1 MDQSFVN
8 PNIYNEAVGAYRG
21 LQAGDLI
28 YADLDDS
35 GEVDYGDYT
44 SDDPG
49 DLRVIGNSRP
59 RYHYSINAGFSWY
72 GFDFSVFFQGIGRQH
87 IYPGANNMLF
97 WGPYARPY
105 SSFIPTTFLTDVW
118 TEDTPDA
125 YYPKARGYAA
135 QGSRSLA
142 QINDRY
148 LQNLAYCRLK
158 NLTFGYTLPSSLTSK
173 VGIERIRVYFSGD
186 NLFTWTKLKSDYL
199 DPEQMTS
206 DANGR
211 VYPFSK
217 TYSFGVDIS
226 F

>member
-1 MDQSFVN
+1 M
-8 PNIYNEAVGAYRG
+8 
-21 LQAGDLI
+21 
-28 YADLDDS
+28 
-35 GEVDYGDYT
+35 
-44 SDDPG
+44 
-49 DLRVIGNSRP
+49 IGNSRP

-87 IYPGANNMLF
+87 IYPGANNMLS
-97 WGPYARPY
+97 GPYARPY